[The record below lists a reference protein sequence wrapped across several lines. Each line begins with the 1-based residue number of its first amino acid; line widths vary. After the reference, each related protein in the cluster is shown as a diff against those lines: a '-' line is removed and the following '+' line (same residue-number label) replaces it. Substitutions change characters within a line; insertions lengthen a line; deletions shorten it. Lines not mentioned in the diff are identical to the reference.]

1 MIPRRSR
8 TGFTLIELLVVIA
21 IIAVLIALLLPA
33 VQSARE
39 AARRMQCNNNLK
51 QFGLAIHNYIE
62 LAREPPVRQGRQLHG
77 RGPDGARLCPVVDA
91 QPDPRVLRADA
102 LVQRHQLQPAAGVAL
117 AGLVRHGLLCRR
129 SRTRTARTA
138 RSAGSRSRPS
148 SARRT
153 RRVRAGRAAGMAATT
168 TSATRARGSATAAS
182 RRPAPSRPATCPR
195 ARSTTG
201 AASTWPA

>member
-1 MIPRRSR
+1 MSRRRS
-8 TGFTLIELLVVIA
+8 GFTLIELLVVIA

-51 QFGLAIHNYIE
+51 QFGLALHNYVE
-62 LAREPPVRQGRQLHG
+62 RAREPPVRQGRQLHG
-77 RGPDGARLCPVVDA
+77 RGPHGARLRPVVDA

-102 LVQRHQLQPAAGVAL
+102 AVQRHQLQPAAGDAL
-117 AGLVRHGLLCRR
+117 AGLVQHGLLSGVPGPEPREQHGLPDR
-129 SRTRTARTA
+129 DLGVRVPVGPGGLGRPEP
-138 RSAGSRSRPS
+138 AG
-148 SARRT
+148 T
-153 RRVRAGRAAGMAATT
+153 AATI

-182 RRPAPSRPATCPR
+182 RRPAPSRRATCPR